1 MAKDFDWDYKAAGD
15 LFLRSEEIAQFCDQ
29 QAERMTR
36 ATGME
41 YKSDVHQGK
50 TRVNA
55 RGYQKAEK
63 GNLEKQGKWNFCNKC
78 GRAHPNC
85 SCKQT

>member
-15 LFLRSEEIAQFCDQ
+15 MLLRSEEIAQFCEQ

-41 YKSDVHQGK
+41 YKSDVMLGK
-50 TRVNA
+50 TRVIA
-55 RGYQKAEK
+55 GAYSA
-63 GNLEKQGKWNFCNKC
+63 GGKEDNE
-78 GRAHPNC
+78 
-85 SCKQT
+85 